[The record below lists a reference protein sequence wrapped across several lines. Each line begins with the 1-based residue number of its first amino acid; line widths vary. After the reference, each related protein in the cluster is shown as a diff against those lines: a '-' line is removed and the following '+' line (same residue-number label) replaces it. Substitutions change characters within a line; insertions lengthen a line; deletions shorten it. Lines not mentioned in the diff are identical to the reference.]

1 MSSRRPYVL
10 PLLAALG
17 WLGACFAASAVE
29 EAGEAPL
36 SLGVAPFEVN
46 AAPGASVP
54 DVATLLAATLEGRD
68 DTRVVGPGELGAP
81 ADADASR
88 SVVQGW
94 ASSAGQL
101 DAVVVGRTTRIGNQL
116 SVDVRLREGG
126 TGAVAETFVQEV
138 TAQGDL
144 DGAVAAL
151 AARVVDGTSA
161 LRAPTPAPPPPPAP
175 QAAAPAEQPSDDPEG
190 DDSPFG
196 VGKWDSDEPLEIQA
210 DDLDISEKEGRR
222 HLVFSGNVRAAQGDL
237 KLSAARLE
245 AIYPEGGGDPERL
258 EADGNVRL
266 RQEEQRARCERAV
279 YDRIRDVLSCRG
291 SARFCDG
298 DSTLA
303 GDVID
308 IDLERETVQV
318 RGRASVVIQTEP
330 GEACQ

>member
-116 SVDVRLREGG
+116 SVDIRLREGG

-138 TAQGDL
+138 AAQGDL

-151 AARVVDGTSA
+151 AARVVDGTTA
-161 LRAPTPAPPPPPAP
+161 LRAPPPAPPPPAAPAP
-175 QAAAPAEQPSDDPEG
+175 PAAAPRAKG
-190 DDSPFG
+190 DSPFG
-196 VGKWDSDEPLEIQA
+196 LDKWRSDDPLEIESEN
-210 DDLDISEKEGRR
+210 LDISEKEGRR
-222 HLVFSGNVRAAQGDL
+222 HLLFTGNVRAAQGDL
-237 KLSAARLE
+237 KLDAARLV

-266 RQEEQRARCERAV
+266 RQEEQRARCDRAV
-279 YDRIRDVLSCRG
+279 YDRTRDLLSCRG
-291 SARFCDG
+291 NALFCDG
-298 DSTLA
+298 DSMLS
-303 GDVID
+303 GEVID
-308 IDLERETVQV
+308 IDLQKETVKV
-318 RGRASVVIQTEP
+318 KGRASVVIQAEP
-330 GEACQ
+330 GEGCP